1 MKITL
6 SMDVLGV
13 LVAVEVPR
21 NRVVSERDV
30 LERDLDRAI
39 GTLNIGVEKVYE
51 ATRGPQPRLRGVS
64 HLRKARARAIEQGT
78 GE

>member
-1 MKITL
+1 MKISL
-6 SMDVLGV
+6 SVDVLGV

-21 NRVVSERDV
+21 NQVVNERDV
-30 LERDLDRAI
+30 FERDLDRAI
-39 GTLNIGVEKVYE
+39 GALNIGVEKVYE

-64 HLRKARARAIEQGT
+64 HLRKERARAIEQGT